1 MAETLTLEI
10 TGLTHDGRGVGR
22 HDGLA
27 VFVAGALP
35 DETVRARITQ
45 RKRRFAEAELIEIL
59 SPSPQRQTPFCPHFG
74 RCGGCQLQHLQPV
87 AQRHWKQHNLQQ
99 QLARYGLDEQLIWHE
114 PIIGPDQGYRRRARF
129 AGVRTRKGGQLGFRA
144 AGSREIVDIESCPV
158 LEEPLNA
165 AWQQRRSELRSQ
177 LERRSQEWTVVNA
190 DNGVFWADQPSEIL
204 PEYQVNGLTLQ
215 FDPAGFIQV
224 NRTINAAMVAQAVA
238 WLAPTANDH
247 VLDLFCGVGNFS
259 LPLAK
264 RAATVVGVEGLDSLI
279 AHARANAARNGL
291 DNVRFFK
298 SNLFNSPQESLW
310 AREPFNKV
318 LLDPGREGA
327 EAVCGWLTPKM
338 AEAVVYVSCNPATF
352 VRDAALLG
360 ENGWRL
366 RDIRLLDMFPHT
378 SHVEVMAR
386 FES

>member
-1 MAETLTLEI
+1 MAETLMLEI

-35 DETVRARITQ
+35 EETVRARITR

-59 SPSPQRQTPFCPHFG
+59 TPSPQRQTPFCPHFG
-74 RCGGCQLQHLQPV
+74 RCGGCQLQHLQPA
-87 AQRHWKQHNLQQ
+87 AQHHWKQHNLLQ
-99 QLARYGLDEQLIWHE
+99 QLARHGLDDLLRWHE

-129 AGVRTRKGGQLGFRA
+129 AGIRTRKGGQLGFRA
-144 AGSREIVDIESCPV
+144 ARSRDIVDIESCPV

-165 AWQQRRSELRSQ
+165 AWQQRRSALSGQLGRSP
-177 LERRSQEWTVVNA
+177 QEWTLVNA
-190 DNGVFWADQPSEIL
+190 DNGVFWADQHAETL
-204 PEYQVNGLTLQ
+204 PEYQVDGLALQ

-224 NRTINAAMVAQAVA
+224 NRTINASMVAQAVA
-238 WLAPTANDH
+238 WLAPTAGDH

-264 RAATVVGVEGLDSLI
+264 RAAAVVGVEGLDSLV

-291 DNVRFFK
+291 NNVRFFK
-298 SNLFNSPQESLW
+298 SNLFNPPQESLW
-310 AREPFNKV
+310 AGVRFNKV

-327 EAVCGWLTPKM
+327 EAVSRWLTPKM
-338 AEAVVYVSCNPATF
+338 AEAVVYVSCNPATL
-352 VRDAALLG
+352 VRDAVLLR

-366 RDIRLLDMFPHT
+366 HDIRLLDMFPHT